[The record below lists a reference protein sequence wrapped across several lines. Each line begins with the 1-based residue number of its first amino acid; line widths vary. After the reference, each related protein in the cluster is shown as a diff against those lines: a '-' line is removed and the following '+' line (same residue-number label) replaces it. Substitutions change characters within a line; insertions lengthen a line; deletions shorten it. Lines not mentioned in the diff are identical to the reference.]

1 MIIKTAHANAVET
14 LEKALKIVNDKYDD
28 NIVFKRCEAVNNAG
42 TRARF
47 TLTVKDSR
55 KAGGRIS
62 HSGRRVAAACWHVHG
77 DFFMTCLAING
88 SAVIKSAGCADIK
101 AGYTRA
107 DGQDRN
113 IGSIASPMMY
123 SEACD
128 CEE

>member
-1 MIIKTAHANAVET
+1 MIIKTTVKAEGVLND
-14 LEKALKIVNDKYDD
+14 ALK
-28 NIVFKRCEAVNNAG
+28 AVNEKYEGNITFKKCEIINGEG

-62 HSGRRVAAACWHVHG
+62 HSGRRVCAACWHVHG
-77 DFFMTCLAING
+77 DFFLACLALDAG
-88 SAVIKSAGCADIK
+88 AVIKSAGCADIT

-107 DGQDRN
+107 DWQDRN
-113 IGSIASPMMY
+113 IGSQFSPMMY

-128 CEE
+128 CER